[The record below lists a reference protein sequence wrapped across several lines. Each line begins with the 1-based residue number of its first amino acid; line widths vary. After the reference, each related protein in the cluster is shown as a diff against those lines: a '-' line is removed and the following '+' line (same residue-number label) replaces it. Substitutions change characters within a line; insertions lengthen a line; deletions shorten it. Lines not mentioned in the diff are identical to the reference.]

1 MIILMKQKQ
10 TKTNKN
16 KQKQTKTN
24 KNIFCITCLFKIQN
38 TSAQRVPVLF
48 SRPSFFHFPTL
59 SRFPTF
65 SSFPTLLRLSA
76 FLRFHVIMP
85 FPRGFRV
92 SRISLT
98 SFILLLYF
106 PLPDG
111 IIPIRPP
118 TRLPTRIRL
127 IRLIPIM

>member
-24 KNIFCITCLFKIQN
+24 KNIFCIICLFKIQN

-59 SRFPTF
+59 SRFPTL
-65 SSFPTLLRLSA
+65 SSFPTLLR
-76 FLRFHVIMP
+76 FPVIIP